1 MPEYN
6 DPKTKRIS
14 DKRPRIMYAHEIN
27 ADGHRPR
34 RMRVGLE
41 IDVPE
46 HQVPAVD
53 PARPAPRH
61 SPKKHSAPPL
71 PSFADES
78 DNPFGPIGWL
88 LFICF
93 VVGTAWGV
101 VAVMTRFCESL
112 PGVLL
117 KSL

>member
-1 MPEYN
+1 M
-6 DPKTKRIS
+6 S
-14 DKRPRIMYAHEIN
+14 HKRPRIMYAHEIN

-71 PSFADES
+71 SSYGYES
-78 DNPFGPIGWL
+78 DNPLSLFGWIV
-88 LFICF
+88 FFSCVF
-93 VVGTAWGV
+93 AAAWAV
-101 VAVMTRFCESL
+101 LAVMTRLCESL